1 MEKIM
6 TQGNTSAKIS
16 LVFAFAYHQAKKIIG
31 DRDGLLWH
39 LAEDLKNFKKITLG
53 HVVKHD
59 AGTLAI
65 GATPAVI
72 MGRKTW
78 DSLPRKPL
86 PHRHN
91 IIISWQKNL
100 SLPEG
105 THLFSD
111 MNQAIAHCRT
121 KGWTTAV
128 IGGAQIF
135 AEAYPL
141 ADIIYASELLGENI
155 LDRQPVEPCYLDIP
169 YEQDY
174 KLVEEVDFPQAAIPF
189 IVREYHRKDSQF
201 APQVKKLLG

>member
-1 MEKIM
+1 M
-6 TQGNTSAKIS
+6 TQDTTSAKIS

-53 HVVKHD
+53 NVVKHD
-59 AGTLAI
+59 AGAVAGEP

-91 IIISWQKNL
+91 IIISRQKNL
-100 SLPEG
+100 PLPEG
-105 THLFSD
+105 AYLFSD
-111 MNQAIAHCRT
+111 MEEAIAHCRT
-121 KGWTTAV
+121 KRWTTAV

-141 ADIIYASELLGENI
+141 ADIIYATELLGENI
-155 LDRQPVEPCYLDIP
+155 LNRQPVEPCYLEIP

-174 KLVEEVDFPQAAIPF
+174 KLVEEVHFPQAAIPF
-189 IVREYHRKDSQF
+189 TVREYHRKDSQF